1 MACHQKGVQR
11 MQFNLP
17 ISIQRSPEICFA
29 FLRDKHL
36 HPQKPGSAVRRLEKV
51 TPGPVS
57 VGTRYVEVVQMFPF
71 VKGGIRSVVTRFD
84 PPEWLEE
91 DFAGAGMIG
100 HLAYQF
106 LPQATGTHLIQRE
119 TLHLR
124 GVLRLCEPLI
134 RRMLAPQLERRLVEI
149 RARLEAGWQPA
160 STTPAEANQPTGG
173 C

>member
-1 MACHQKGVQR
+1 
-11 MQFNLP
+11 MQFNLS

-36 HPQKPGSAVRRLEKV
+36 HPQKPGSAVLRLDQV
-51 TPGPVS
+51 TPGPVT
-57 VGTRYVEVVQMFPF
+57 VGTRYVEVVQMFPL
-71 VKGGIRSVVTRFD
+71 VKGEIRSMLTRFD

-91 DFAGAGMIG
+91 DFEGAGMVG

-106 LPQATGTHLIQRE
+106 APQGQGTRLIQRE
-119 TLHLR
+119 TVRLR

-149 RARLEAGWQPA
+149 RTRLEAGWQPA
-160 STTPAEANQPTGG
+160 STTPAEAIQPTGG